1 MLAYG
6 LIIIFILNIIYA
18 VYNLKERL
26 NAWNIVSIIGMVA
39 FSIVLLFKLET
50 VPTMF
55 FDEANGMYDSWALSK
70 YGVDSNLN
78 SNPIYL
84 QSFAGQGQSILY
96 ARLVGTFFK
105 ILGYNVYVYR
115 LPLVLV
121 SLTSVILLFNVL
133 NAFDIKSKSIFLTVM
148 VFCTSPWLIMIS
160 RFGMD
165 CNISPFMVLIGTLLL
180 LLSTRFKIG
189 GVCTRILVGMLGTF
203 ILGLTAYSYNVG
215 WMYLLIFIPGIFGV
229 FYLSKNISV
238 KELLLYIFIL
248 LLELIPI
255 MIFAIRSNI
264 DALNKTVHIFIW
276 TYPKLLSS
284 RASESMISFDGD
296 VLHNIV
302 KNVLDG
308 GHMFLNNTDGLPWN
322 SIPGIGAYYPIM
334 LPFLMIGIIISLYR
348 RNIIDKLLILGCMSS
363 IPIMLVVTP
372 NYNHWIFIHFVV
384 LGFITI
390 GINEIF
396 ISKKVQLAIVMSYAI
411 LFLNFSSIYFQQ
423 RNIAVGQYDVNLIK
437 TIKRLKTKNYKK
449 VYFDTTDFQFLMMI
463 RDLIPISPYE
473 YQATKDN
480 PNSKEILTVNS
491 KFENYQMI
499 DSNNMNQSIEK
510 NSLILID
517 VKKDNGN
524 LAKNKK
530 LKKVGQDKI
539 SSETYNVYK
548 TTDKN

>member
-26 NAWNIVSIIGMVA
+26 NAWNVASIVGIVT
-39 FSIVLLFKLET
+39 FSIVLSFKLET

-55 FDEANGMYDSWALSK
+55 FDEANGMYDSWSLSK

-96 ARLVGTFFK
+96 ARLAGTFFK

-133 NAFDIKSKSIFLTVM
+133 NAFDIKSKGIFLTIM
-148 VFCTSPWLIMIS
+148 VFCTSPWLIMVS

-165 CNISPFMVLIGTLLL
+165 CNISPFMVFIGTLLL
-180 LLSTRFKIG
+180 LLSTRFK
-189 GVCTRILVGMLGTF
+189 VREVRLLVGILGIF
-203 ILGLTAYSYNVG
+203 ILGLTAYSYSVG
-215 WMYLLIFIPGIFGV
+215 WMYLLIFIPGIFWV

-238 KELLLYIFIL
+238 KELLLYILIL

-255 MIFAIRSNI
+255 MLFAIRSNI
-264 DALNKTVHIFIW
+264 TTLNKTVHIFIW

-296 VLHNIV
+296 VLHNIA

-334 LPFLMIGIIISLYR
+334 LPFLVIGMLVSLYR
-348 RNIIDKLLILGCMSS
+348 RNLIDKLLILGCISL
-363 IPIMLVVTP
+363 IPIMLIVIP
-372 NYNHWIFIHFVV
+372 NYNHWIFVHFVV

-396 ISKKVQLAIVMSYAI
+396 TSKKVQLAIIISYSI

-437 TIKRLKTKNYKK
+437 TIKRLKTKSYKK
-449 VYFDTTDFQFLMMI
+449 VYFDTTDYQFLMMI

-480 PNSKEILTVNS
+480 PNSKEKLTVNS

-510 NSLILID
+510 KSLILID

-524 LAKNKK
+524 LAKKKK

-539 SSETYNVYK
+539 NSETYNVYK
-548 TTDKN
+548 TADKNQ

>member
-1 MLAYG
+1 
-6 LIIIFILNIIYA
+6 
-18 VYNLKERL
+18 
-26 NAWNIVSIIGMVA
+26 
-39 FSIVLLFKLET
+39 
-50 VPTMF
+50 
-55 FDEANGMYDSWALSK
+55 
-70 YGVDSNLN
+70 
-78 SNPIYL
+78 
-84 QSFAGQGQSILY
+84 
-96 ARLVGTFFK
+96 
-105 ILGYNVYVYR
+105 
-115 LPLVLV
+115 
-121 SLTSVILLFNVL
+121 
-133 NAFDIKSKSIFLTVM
+133 
-148 VFCTSPWLIMIS
+148 
-160 RFGMD
+160 
-165 CNISPFMVLIGTLLL
+165 
-180 LLSTRFKIG
+180 
-189 GVCTRILVGMLGTF
+189 
-203 ILGLTAYSYNVG
+203 
-215 WMYLLIFIPGIFGV
+215 MYLLIFIPGIFWV

-238 KELLLYIFIL
+238 KELLLYILIL

-255 MIFAIRSNI
+255 MLFAIRSNI
-264 DALNKTVHIFIW
+264 TTLNKTVHIFIW

-334 LPFLMIGIIISLYR
+334 LPFLVIGMLVSLYR
-348 RNIIDKLLILGCMSS
+348 RNLIDKLLILGCISL
-363 IPIMLVVTP
+363 IPIMLIVIP
-372 NYNHWIFIHFVV
+372 NYNHWIFVHFVV

-396 ISKKVQLAIVMSYAI
+396 TSKKVQLAIIISYSI

-449 VYFDTTDFQFLMMI
+449 VYFDTTDYQFLMMI

-539 SSETYNVYK
+539 NSETYNVYK

>member
-6 LIIIFILNIIYA
+6 VIIIFILNIIYA

-26 NAWNIVSIIGMVA
+26 NTWNVVSIISMVA

-96 ARLVGTFFK
+96 ARLAGTFFK

-115 LPLVLV
+115 LPLALV
-121 SLTSVILLFNVL
+121 SLISVILLFNVL
-133 NAFDIKSKSIFLTVM
+133 NAFDIKSKSIFLTIM
-148 VFCTSPWLIMIS
+148 VFCTSPWLIMVS

-180 LLSTRFKIG
+180 LLSTRFKR
-189 GVCTRILVGMLGTF
+189 VCTRILVGMLGTF

-229 FYLSKNISV
+229 FYLSKNIPA

-264 DALNKTVHIFIW
+264 AALNKTVHIFIW

-296 VLHNIV
+296 ILHNIV

-510 NSLILID
+510 KSLILID

-530 LKKVGQDKI
+530 LKKVGQDRI
-539 SSETYNVYK
+539 NSETYNVYIN
-548 TTDKN
+548 KN

>member
-1 MLAYG
+1 M
-6 LIIIFILNIIYA
+6 
-18 VYNLKERL
+18 
-26 NAWNIVSIIGMVA
+26 
-39 FSIVLLFKLET
+39 
-50 VPTMF
+50 
-55 FDEANGMYDSWALSK
+55 
-70 YGVDSNLN
+70 
-78 SNPIYL
+78 
-84 QSFAGQGQSILY
+84 
-96 ARLVGTFFK
+96 
-105 ILGYNVYVYR
+105 
-115 LPLVLV
+115 
-121 SLTSVILLFNVL
+121 
-133 NAFDIKSKSIFLTVM
+133 
-148 VFCTSPWLIMIS
+148 C
-160 RFGMD
+160 
-165 CNISPFMVLIGTLLL
+165 
-180 LLSTRFKIG
+180 
-189 GVCTRILVGMLGTF
+189 
-203 ILGLTAYSYNVG
+203 
-215 WMYLLIFIPGIFGV
+215 
-229 FYLSKNISV
+229 
-238 KELLLYIFIL
+238 
-248 LLELIPI
+248 
-255 MIFAIRSNI
+255 
-264 DALNKTVHIFIW
+264 
-276 TYPKLLSS
+276 
-284 RASESMISFDGD
+284 
-296 VLHNIV
+296 
-302 KNVLDG
+302 
-308 GHMFLNNTDGLPWN
+308 
-322 SIPGIGAYYPIM
+322 
-334 LPFLMIGIIISLYR
+334 R
-348 RNIIDKLLILGCMSS
+348 RNLIDKLLILGFISS

-384 LGFITI
+384 LSFISI

-539 SSETYNVYK
+539 NSETYNVYK

>member
-1 MLAYG
+1 MA
-6 LIIIFILNIIYA
+6 
-18 VYNLKERL
+18 
-26 NAWNIVSIIGMVA
+26 
-39 FSIVLLFKLET
+39 
-50 VPTMF
+50 
-55 FDEANGMYDSWALSK
+55 
-70 YGVDSNLN
+70 
-78 SNPIYL
+78 
-84 QSFAGQGQSILY
+84 
-96 ARLVGTFFK
+96 GTFFK

-115 LPLVLV
+115 LPLALV

-148 VFCTSPWLIMIS
+148 VFCTSPWLIMVS

-189 GVCTRILVGMLGTF
+189 GVYTRILVGMLGTF

-229 FYLSKNISV
+229 FYLSKNMPV

-264 DALNKTVHIFIW
+264 VALNKTVHIFIW

-517 VKKDNGN
+517 VKKDNGK

-539 SSETYNVYK
+539 NSETYNVYK